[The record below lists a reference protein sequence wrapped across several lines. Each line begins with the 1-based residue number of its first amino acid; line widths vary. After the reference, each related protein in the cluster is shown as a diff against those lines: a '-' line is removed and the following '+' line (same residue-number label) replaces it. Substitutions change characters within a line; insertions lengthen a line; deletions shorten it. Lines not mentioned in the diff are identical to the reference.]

1 MNLFELCRD
10 DGPLARVLGATL
22 GTVVRL
28 PAIALVAIAV
38 LPLLVLLA
46 IEGSSASDAAVA
58 AVLGWFV
65 LVAGASSGRPHTDPL
80 RWAVPP
86 LLRLGEYTGILWL
99 GALAGGSGPAAA
111 FALLAV
117 LAFRHY
123 DLFYRPRFLG
133 AAPPRW
139 LGDLAGG
146 WEGRLIVAYVL
157 LLAGAL
163 PAGLFAMAGILGAL
177 FVAESVLAWS
187 QRVGRREQGGP
198 KVEVE

>member
-1 MNLFELCRD
+1 MV
-10 DGPLARVLGATL
+10 P
-22 GTVVRL
+22 
-28 PAIALVAIAV
+28 
-38 LPLLVLLA
+38 A
-46 IEGSSASDAAVA
+46 IEGSSASDAAVG

-65 LVAGASSGRPHTDPL
+65 LVAGASSGRPHDDPL

-86 LLRLGEYTGILWL
+86 LLRLGEYAGILWL

-111 FALLAV
+111 FALLAA

-163 PAGLFAMAGILGAL
+163 PAGLFAIAGVLGVL

-187 QRVGRREQGGP
+187 RSERVSEG
-198 KVEVE
+198 

>member
-22 GTVVRL
+22 GAVVRL
-28 PAIALVAIAV
+28 PAIALLAVAA
-38 LPLLVLLA
+38 LPLLVVPA
-46 IEGSSASDAAVA
+46 IEGSSASDAAVGV
-58 AVLGWFV
+58 VLGWFV

-86 LLRLGEYTGILWL
+86 LLRLGEYAGILWL
-99 GALAGGSGPAAA
+99 GALAGGRTAAA
-111 FALLAV
+111 FALLAA

-163 PAGLFAMAGILGAL
+163 PAGLFAIAGVLGVL
-177 FVAESVLAWS
+177 FVAESVHAWS
-187 QRVGRREQGGP
+187 RYGRVSEG
-198 KVEVE
+198 